1 MYSKLSNLRFLD
13 KKILIVALTLVCLLV
28 GFSIMSVNKTI
39 VIAHD
44 GQEVEIKT
52 FSNTVGNILKQQ
64 GIEVNEADKV
74 IPQLHERVEDGTRIV
89 IHRAF
94 EIQLVVEGEEKN
106 VKTAESTV
114 EALLKSMDIVL
125 NDHDRVEP
133 ALEAP
138 LQRGDVVRVTRVEE
152 EVVEEEQEIP
162 YQTLVKYN
170 EQLEHGITKVVQ
182 EGKNG
187 EKEVISKIT
196 FEDGVEVAREVVDEV
211 IHQEAVNEIIEKG
224 TLNYLITSRGE
235 VSRYK
240 RVLTVEATAYDAG
253 YASTGK
259 NPGDPYYGITSTG
272 TQVRPGVVAVDPKV
286 IPLGSKLYIESL
298 DGKVSY
304 GYAVAEDTG
313 GAIKGNKID
322 IYYESRSE
330 ALRFGRKKL
339 RVYVLE

>member
-13 KKILIVALTLVCLLV
+13 KKILIVALTLVCFLV
-28 GFSIMSVNKTI
+28 GFSIMSASKTV

-52 FSNTVGNILKQQ
+52 FSNTVENILKKQ
-64 GIEVNEADKV
+64 GIEVDEEDKV
-74 IPQLHERVEDGTRIV
+74 IPQLHEKVTDGTRIE

-94 EIQLVVEGEEKN
+94 EIQLVMGEEEKAI
-106 VKTAESTV
+106 KTAESTV
-114 EALLKSMDIVL
+114 EKLLSSLEIELDEL
-125 NDHDRVEP
+125 DRVEP
-133 ALEAP
+133 GLEEP
-138 LQRGDVVRVTRVEE
+138 LQAGDVVEVTRIDEE
-152 EVVEEEQEIP
+152 IVQEEQKIP

-170 EQLEHGITKVVQ
+170 ESLEHGITKVVQ
-182 EGKNG
+182 AGKDG
-187 EKEVISKIT
+187 SKEVTSKIT
-196 FEDGVEVAREVVDEV
+196 FEDGIEVAREVVDEV
-211 IHQEAVNEIIEKG
+211 VHQEAVNEIIEKG

-235 VSRYK
+235 VSRYR
-240 RVLTVEATAYDAG
+240 RVLTVQATAYDAG

-272 TQVRPGVVAVDPKV
+272 TKVRPGVVAVDPKV
-286 IPLGSKLYIESL
+286 IPLGSKLYIESP

-313 GAIKGNKID
+313 SAIKGNRID

-330 ALRFGRKKL
+330 ALRFGRKTL